1 MFCLLSAFRWMT
13 SVFQGRPMGLD
24 YGLHHVRMAP
34 ILLCPPDVWFHKDNY
49 PEPGKRPLSS
59 TTPTIIENADGS
71 FYLSIGGSGGSR
83 IFPAVFQVLLNLDWG
98 LNLSEAIEF
107 GRLHDQ
113 LYPLFLDA
121 DNVYPSDLL
130 DDLRSRGHNVTGMIK
145 YDEITG
151 IYITD
156 FR

>member
-1 MFCLLSAFRWMT
+1 MAVSLTSTVNLVFGSEVLDPVTGVILNDEVRRYYHLTMFCLLSAFRWMT

-83 IFPAVFQVLLNLDWG
+83 IFPAVFQVLLIL
-98 LNLSEAIEF
+98 
-107 GRLHDQ
+107 
-113 LYPLFLDA
+113 
-121 DNVYPSDLL
+121 
-130 DDLRSRGHNVTGMIK
+130 TGA
-145 YDEITG
+145 
-151 IYITD
+151 
-156 FR
+156 